1 MENFIYLVGFVA
13 LCLSP
18 WLICIVA
25 QYFCQRYMDKMR
37 LKHPDFAIAVKQF
50 SYARHRF
57 ESHRSCVLMPL
68 LNNISQLESTPL
80 SWDYQRNDLRKQAI
94 QQYKKDLDFEA
105 KVSKT
110 LFEDYQQK
118 KEKVKALAKNYKIK
132 LDKGFNV

>member
-18 WLICIVA
+18 WLICLVA

-57 ESHRSCVLMPL
+57 KSHRSCVLMPL
-68 LNNISQLESTPL
+68 LNNISQLEFTPL

-105 KVSKT
+105 EVSKT

-132 LDKGFNV
+132 LDKGFLL